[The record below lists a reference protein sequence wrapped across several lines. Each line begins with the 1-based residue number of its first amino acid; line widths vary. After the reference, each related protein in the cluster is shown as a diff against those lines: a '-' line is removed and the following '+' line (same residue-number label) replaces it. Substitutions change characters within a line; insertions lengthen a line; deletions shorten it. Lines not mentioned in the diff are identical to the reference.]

1 MTNDQI
7 SISII
12 EIKNQQYV
20 THMRALATQRL
31 KWEAG
36 RVAHAQQCLAEHLYK
51 LS

>member
-1 MTNDQI
+1 MTTDQI

-20 THMRALATQRL
+20 THMHALAKQRP

-36 RVAHAQQCLAEHLYK
+36 RVAHAQQRLTEHLYK
-51 LS
+51 LF